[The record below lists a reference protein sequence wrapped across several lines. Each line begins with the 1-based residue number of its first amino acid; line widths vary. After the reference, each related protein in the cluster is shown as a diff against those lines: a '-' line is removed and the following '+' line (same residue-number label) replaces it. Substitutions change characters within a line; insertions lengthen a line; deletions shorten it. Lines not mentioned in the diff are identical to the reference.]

1 MNWTFIIA
9 LLVVLG
15 FIIGNILFLKYL
27 DKRDMPKP
35 SQPYQE
41 DEFDEPWEQNNPK
54 ESTETQQTKTKDV
67 EP

>member
-15 FIIGNILFLKYL
+15 FIIGNIVVLKYL
-27 DKRDMPKP
+27 DKREMPKP

-41 DEFDEPWEQNNPK
+41 DEFDEPWENGESKQSK
-54 ESTETQQTKTKDV
+54 EKPQAKDTDN